1 MSAITTSG
9 RTYTTR
15 DLSRRSG
22 DIIAAAFKAPVTLT
36 QRNKPRFVLV
46 TVELF
51 DELMQRADPRK
62 VGKTADMP
70 ADLTDKFKSAV
81 EVYVRDETE

>member
-1 MSAITTSG
+1 MSAIITSG

-22 DIIAAAFKAPVTLT
+22 DVIAAAFKAPVTLT

-51 DELMQRADPRK
+51 DELLQRADPRK
-62 VGKTADMP
+62 VSKTSGMPVDLADE
-70 ADLTDKFKSAV
+70 FKRAV
-81 EVYVRDETE
+81 EAYVRDGTK

>member
-1 MSAITTSG
+1 MSAIITSG
-9 RTYTTR
+9 RTYTTS

-51 DELMQRADPRK
+51 DELMRKADPRE
-62 VGKTADMP
+62 VSKTSDMP
-70 ADLTDKFKSAV
+70 ADLANEFRGAAEAYRQDGA
-81 EVYVRDETE
+81 E